1 MENFI
6 LYEELGTGTSS
17 VVYKGR
23 RKGYLN
29 YVAIICADKAKR
41 PEITN
46 HVRLSHDLDHPNI
59 VCFYEWYETS
69 NHLWLVVE
77 LCTGGSLESIIGQDG
92 CLSED
97 VVRSFGWDLVQGLKY
112 IHRLG
117 IIFSD
122 LTPAKILLDGSGT
135 LKFGNFGLSKADG
148 EKQEDFFSLMGTS
161 DEAGEEDRK
170 GNFYNT
176 RKRLNGLPIYR
187 APEVLQ
193 GSETNMSSDLW
204 ALGCTLYYMFAGKPP
219 FYSES
224 YTEITEMILHQ
235 EPPPPRQTVPSAS
248 PPSVDFLNLLK
259 GLLNKNPDKRM
270 NWDELCEHPF
280 WTPILMEEKG
290 EEEEEEEGEEEEE
303 EEEEG
308 EGRDQEEIHSC
319 AGVIKAKL
327 RYTRIPDL
335 FPPGHADKLSN
346 SQPPSRISEK
356 EINLKKLI
364 SSQTTIASIYGPSD
378 RKNDCQQALRHN
390 TCGGS
395 RNIQGLD
402 REMELEKEKGG
413 GGVAKTEDDSKI
425 TGAKQMCHT
434 LPPNKSLMLDNVSE
448 LKPKSGVD
456 EDNSESI
463 FLIRRSC
470 SISDSPNQ
478 THAPQAAT
486 GTDFTSSMK
495 ALLHTDSDLTVT
507 QIMDNPKILKSPPVR
522 FDTKTLCVPAYS
534 VEKLQ
539 SLSDEEWTVFLYQL
553 CSSLEQSASTAPP
566 PLPPPPPPHS
576 TTNRSRLNLL
586 CYLCC
591 VVGHKV
597 IANRLMNSPL
607 LPVLTQQLRQSSNW
621 DVRSKVLRTIG
632 LLAVHCTDLKEDSPV
647 SETVSALTD
656 LLRENLRNSK
666 IKQFLLP
673 PLGEILHL
681 IASQEKKR
689 ASPEGLWLVPA
700 AAYAGLMRSL
710 REGDDPIV
718 HHMAAKAIENIS
730 TVVSDPS
737 HHLVTTE
744 IGSALWYL
752 FTHSTVEAVRVT
764 AISALSRLA
773 QSAPAVIDTCGPAA
787 ILEGVG
793 EAGARV
799 QQHLLTAAA
808 AALLTSSIHTH
819 RVAQSKDLVL
829 KVLSCLES
837 PSTVTRAKAFLL
849 LLLLIQDNTNT
860 LLFCCQ
866 QRLIMHL
873 ERDLRK
879 AAPLREN
886 PGQIGYLSQCLDLLI
901 VHLSGTALLILEDV
915 LCALRGVT
923 GRKHPSAAQS
933 RELKHTLPRMS
944 VVLYLISSQVFRCK
958 IVSEEFIAKIGFLLN
973 YITSIESNETNLT
986 RALGA
991 AVCEELIKT
1000 SLSIVEVLS
1009 QHHTLITP
1017 HHSAFVDDILPP
1029 LTTLAFSKN
1038 VEWSVFVLRVLSEL
1052 SLVLLLKES
1061 NETEEDEQTEGTKE
1075 RREEGGRRE
1084 EGRDAGSSCNQIVSL
1099 ISKYLLP
1106 RYESL
1111 LRAVEPTP
1119 LYALRLLLSM
1129 TEHSAQI
1136 CRLIKHSGIL
1146 PTVFQLIM
1154 AHSSSV
1160 TSGVVQN
1167 AIALLC
1173 NLCGDTVLDL
1183 ETQYQQGLTEVVVIT
1198 LSEAALVYMDGE
1210 GHAGRKVSHPVLQ
1223 ALLELLHTILKQ
1235 TSAVIRCALQR
1246 RSCPAVETEAAEK
1259 LLLENRPLS
1268 QLSTHLIHMLST
1280 EHQEVWEESIQCL
1293 SLLVQLYGGEGYDC
1307 LSPSC
1312 LQSFS
1317 HVLHTHMHMETP
1329 RIQRTTLR
1337 IIKRLVQTTERSD
1350 WSDCPEAAE
1359 LIVLLQDITTS
1370 NRCPV
1375 DVTPLAAEILQ
1386 EISGHQNISVKD

>member
-6 LYEELGTGTSS
+6 LYEELGTGTNS

-112 IHRLG
+112 IHQLG

-122 LTPAKILLDGSGT
+122 LTPAKVLLDGSGT

-148 EKQEDFFSLMGTS
+148 ETQEYFYTLMSTS
-161 DEAGEEDRK
+161 DDAGEEDRK
-170 GNFYNT
+170 KNK
-176 RKRLNGLPIYR
+176 RKRLKGPPIYR

-204 ALGCTLYYMFAGKPP
+204 ALGKPP

-224 YTEITEMILHQ
+224 YTEMTKMILHH
-235 EPPPPRQTVPSAS
+235 EPPPPRQTVPLAM
-248 PPSVDFLNLLK
+248 PPSEDFLNLLK
-259 GLLNKNPDKRM
+259 RLLNKNPHKRM
-270 NWDELCEHPF
+270 NWGELLDHPF

-290 EEEEEEEGEEEEE
+290 EVD
-303 EEEEG
+303 
-308 EGRDQEEIHSC
+308 EGRDQEEISSC
-319 AGVIKAKL
+319 EGVIKAKL
-327 RYTRIPDL
+327 GYTKITEL
-335 FPPGHADKLSN
+335 FPPGHGDKLSN
-346 SQPPSRISEK
+346 SEPPSKISEK
-356 EINLKKLI
+356 FI
-364 SSQTTIASIYGPSD
+364 SSQTTIATTYGPFD
-378 RKNDCQQALRHN
+378 RKNDWQQAVRH
-390 TCGGS
+390 TTRDGS
-395 RNIQGLD
+395 RNIQSLAKEI
-402 REMELEKEKGG
+402 EMKEQRG

-425 TGAKQMCHT
+425 NEAKQMCHT

-463 FLIRRSC
+463 FLIRSRTTLRRSC
-470 SISDSPNQ
+470 NISDFPNQ
-478 THAPQAAT
+478 TNGPQP
-486 GTDFTSSMK
+486 GTDFMSSVK

-507 QIMDNPKILKSPPVR
+507 QIIDNPKILKSPPVR
-522 FDTKTLCVPAYS
+522 FHTKTLCVPAYS

-539 SLSDEEWTVFLYQL
+539 SLSDEEWTVFLLQL
-553 CSSLEQSASTAPP
+553 CSSLEQCAPA
-566 PLPPPPPPHS
+566 PPPHS
-576 TTNRSRLNLL
+576 STNRSRLNLL

-607 LPVLTQQLRQSSNW
+607 LSVLTQQLRQSPNW
-621 DVRSKVLRTIG
+621 DVRSKILRTIG
-632 LLAVHCTDLKEDSPV
+632 LLALHCTALREDSPV

-656 LLRENLRNSK
+656 LLRDNLRNTK

-673 PLGEILHL
+673 PLGEILYL
-681 IASQEKKR
+681 IATQEKTR

-700 AAYAGLMRSL
+700 AAYTGLMRSL

-730 TVVSDPS
+730 TAVSGPS

-773 QSAPAVIDTCGPAA
+773 QVVPTVIDTCGPAA

-793 EAGARV
+793 EAAARV

-808 AALLTSSIHTH
+808 AALVTSSIHTH

-829 KVLSCLES
+829 KVLCCLES

-866 QRLIMHL
+866 QRLVTHL

-879 AAPLREN
+879 AAPLGEN
-886 PGQIGYLSQCLDLLI
+886 PGQIGYLTQCLDLLI
-901 VHLSGTALLILEDV
+901 VYLRGTALLILEDV

-933 RELKHTLPRMS
+933 RELRHTLPRMS
-944 VVLYLISSQVFRCK
+944 VVLDLISSQVFRCQ
-958 IVSEEFIAKIGFLLN
+958 IVSEEFLAKIGFLLN
-973 YITSIESNETNLT
+973 FITSIESNETNLT

-1009 QHHTLITP
+1009 QHHALITP

-1052 SLVLLLKES
+1052 SLVLLLTES
-1061 NETEEDEQTEGTKE
+1061 NGTEEDEQTEGEKE
-1075 RREEGGRRE
+1075 RREGGGRQE
-1084 EGRDAGSSCNQIVSL
+1084 EGRDAGSSCGQIVPL
-1099 ISKYLLP
+1099 ISECLLP
-1106 RYESL
+1106 RYECL
-1111 LRAVEPTP
+1111 LRAAEPTP
-1119 LYALRLLLSM
+1119 LYALKLLVSM

-1136 CRLIKHSGIL
+1136 CRLIKHSRIL
-1146 PTVFQLIM
+1146 PTVFQLVM
-1154 AHSSSV
+1154 ANSSCV

-1198 LSEAALVYMDGE
+1198 LSEAALVHMDGE
-1210 GHAGRKVSHPVLQ
+1210 GHAGRKVSHLVLQ

-1235 TSAVIRCALQR
+1235 TSVVVRCALQR
-1246 RSCPAVETEAAEK
+1246 LSCPAGETEAAEK

-1317 HVLHTHMHMETP
+1317 HALHTHMHMETP

-1350 WSDCPEAAE
+1350 WLDGPEAAE
-1359 LIVLLQDITTS
+1359 LIGLLQDINTS

-1375 DVTPLAAEILQ
+1375 DVRPLTAEILQ
-1386 EISGHQNISVKD
+1386 EISRHQNIQLKINT

>member
-235 EPPPPRQTVPSAS
+235 EPPPPRQTG
-248 PPSVDFLNLLK
+248 D
-259 GLLNKNPDKRM
+259 
-270 NWDELCEHPF
+270 
-280 WTPILMEEKG
+280 
-290 EEEEEEEGEEEEE
+290 
-303 EEEEG
+303 
-308 EGRDQEEIHSC
+308 
-319 AGVIKAKL
+319 
-327 RYTRIPDL
+327 
-335 FPPGHADKLSN
+335 AD
-346 SQPPSRISEK
+346 P
-356 EINLKKLI
+356 
-364 SSQTTIASIYGPSD
+364 
-378 RKNDCQQALRHN
+378 
-390 TCGGS
+390 
-395 RNIQGLD
+395 
-402 REMELEKEKGG
+402 
-413 GGVAKTEDDSKI
+413 
-425 TGAKQMCHT
+425 HT
-434 LPPNKSLMLDNVSE
+434 LAHRL
-448 LKPKSGVD
+448 
-456 EDNSESI
+456 
-463 FLIRRSC
+463 
-470 SISDSPNQ
+470 
-478 THAPQAAT
+478 THRC
-486 GTDFTSSMK
+486 D
-495 ALLHTDSDLTVT
+495 
-507 QIMDNPKILKSPPVR
+507 ILKSPPVR

-607 LPVLTQQLRQSSNW
+607 VGQH
-621 DVRSKVLRTIG
+621 VLRTIG

-886 PGQIGYLSQCLDLLI
+886 PGQIGYLS
-901 VHLSGTALLILEDV
+901 HGTALLILGTHTHTLPHCMSDV

-944 VVLYLISSQVFRCK
+944 VVLYLISSQV
-958 IVSEEFIAKIGFLLN
+958 
-973 YITSIESNETNLT
+973 T
-986 RALGA
+986 
-991 AVCEELIKT
+991 
-1000 SLSIVEVLS
+1000 
-1009 QHHTLITP
+1009 
-1017 HHSAFVDDILPP
+1017 
-1029 LTTLAFSKN
+1029 
-1038 VEWSVFVLRVLSEL
+1038 W
-1052 SLVLLLKES
+1052 
-1061 NETEEDEQTEGTKE
+1061 
-1075 RREEGGRRE
+1075 
-1084 EGRDAGSSCNQIVSL
+1084 
-1099 ISKYLLP
+1099 
-1106 RYESL
+1106 
-1111 LRAVEPTP
+1111 
-1119 LYALRLLLSM
+1119 ALR
-1129 TEHSAQI
+1129 
-1136 CRLIKHSGIL
+1136 R
-1146 PTVFQLIM
+1146 F
-1154 AHSSSV
+1154 SSLFDYIVVAFFSV

-1183 ETQYQQGLTEVVVIT
+1183 ETQYQQGT
-1198 LSEAALVYMDGE
+1198 
-1210 GHAGRKVSHPVLQ
+1210 
-1223 ALLELLHTILKQ
+1223 
-1235 TSAVIRCALQR
+1235 
-1246 RSCPAVETEAAEK
+1246 
-1259 LLLENRPLS
+1259 
-1268 QLSTHLIHMLST
+1268 LST

-1337 IIKRLVQTTERSD
+1337 IIKRLVSAVHVAPCRHTHTHSHKHTEQQP
-1350 WSDCPEAAE
+1350 CMCGKVNMACLTFYQMTLVNIP
-1359 LIVLLQDITTS
+1359 VLVCFVL
-1370 NRCPV
+1370 N
-1375 DVTPLAAEILQ
+1375 
-1386 EISGHQNISVKD
+1386 